1 MIVKRF
7 HIRRPLAVS
16 RPAGDHLGGSM
27 SQDTGGAEFEGKLR
41 AWRRWPSVVM
51 IHGLF
56 VWVMHHLVFRFT
68 VQISAIVPPSAGDA
82 PDARE
87 TSVILA
93 WLLLVVCCCRVQ
105 GSDQLGEKR
114 DPWERLPSRR
124 GTNHTLT
131 PLPGGSSIPQAP
143 STLPFFS
150 STSVRT
156 SFLLCY

>member
-1 MIVKRF
+1 MMI
-7 HIRRPLAVS
+7 P
-16 RPAGDHLGGSM
+16 
-27 SQDTGGAEFEGKLR
+27 
-41 AWRRWPSVVM
+41 
-51 IHGLF
+51 GLF

-68 VQISAIVPPSAGDA
+68 VQISAIAPPSAGDA

-143 STLPFFS
+143 PRSPSSLQLRFVPASCFATNHPIPVCLLLDFHSDSLRQPQLQSTRQRCISPI
-150 STSVRT
+150 V
-156 SFLLCY
+156 